1 MTEGHIMALDPK
13 TNAKVWLAKA
23 NEQKELLDGK
33 IASDIEKH
41 RKGWCKIKFVDKD
54 GNPIVGKKVSLSQTS
69 HEFKYG
75 ANIFMLD
82 ELADEKLNEAY
93 RDNFSKYFN
102 LATVPFYWDGLEPEE
117 GKLRFAKDS
126 PKVWRRPAPEL
137 CVEYCEQKGIA
148 AKLHC
153 LVYDKFIPEWL
164 KRDDMDYMEK
174 AYEER
179 IRQIAERY
187 NGRLYEIEVINEL
200 LCEPGWDYK
209 SVISGKRDIIE
220 WSFALARKYMPNEKL
235 VINEGMGII
244 NEYPIHRY
252 RQPYFM
258 MTDLALKSGVSID
271 KVGIQHHC
279 FSGAT
284 TNTAEAYEKE
294 ISGGVNADMFNPERI
309 ISGFEILSALGKPME
324 ITEITV
330 PTFGDTAE
338 DEKLQA
344 ELLDVLYTAAFSV
357 KDLENVVYWNVP
369 DGYAYQ
375 VEGRNW
381 NENNCRGGLFRN
393 DMTPKASAERLYEMF
408 NKRWH
413 TELTL
418 ETDDG
423 GYVEFRGFYGGY
435 VAKLCDETAEFDIIK
450 GESNGICIEM

>member
-1 MTEGHIMALDPK
+1 MALDPK
-13 TNAKVWLAKA
+13 KNAEIWLSYA
-23 NEQKELLDGK
+23 NQQKELLEGK
-33 IASDIEKH
+33 VKDDIEKH
-41 RKGWCKIKFVDKD
+41 RKGWCKIRFVDRV
-54 GNPIVGKKVSLSQTS
+54 GNPIVGKKVSVCQKT

-82 ELADEKLNEAY
+82 EFTDEKLNEAY

-117 GKLRFAKDS
+117 GKPRFAKNS
-126 PKVWRRPAPEL
+126 PKVYRRPAPEL
-137 CVEYCEQKGIA
+137 CVEYCEEKGIA

-164 KRDDMDYMEK
+164 KRDDMAYMEK

-200 LCEPGWDYK
+200 LCEPGWNYK
-209 SVISGKRDIIE
+209 SAISSKRDIIE

-235 VINEGMGII
+235 VINEGMGRI
-244 NEYPIHRY
+244 NEYPRHRY

-258 MTDLALKSGVSID
+258 MTDLALKNGASID

-284 TNTAEAYEKE
+284 TITDEAYERE
-294 ISGGVNADMFNPERI
+294 IGSGINSEMFDPAAI
-309 ISGFEILSALGKPME
+309 IRGFEILSQLGKPME
-324 ITEITV
+324 MTEITV
-330 PTFGDTAE
+330 PTFGSTAE

-357 KDLENVVYWNVP
+357 KELENVVYWNVP

-375 VEGRNW
+375 PEGRNW
-381 NENNCRGGLFRN
+381 NENNCRGGLFRK

-413 TELTL
+413 TELCL
-418 ETDDG
+418 ETDEG

-435 VAKLCDETAEFDIIK
+435 TAELCDEVAEFDIIK
-450 GESNGICIEM
+450 GESNSIIVEI